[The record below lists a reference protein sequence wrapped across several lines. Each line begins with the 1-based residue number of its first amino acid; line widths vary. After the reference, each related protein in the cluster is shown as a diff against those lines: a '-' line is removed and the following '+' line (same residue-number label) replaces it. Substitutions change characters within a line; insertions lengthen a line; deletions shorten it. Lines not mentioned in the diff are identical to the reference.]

1 MLARGGMT
9 PESTMEDFASQLAN
23 LQRAATRAGGSSS
36 DSNGNVSG
44 SIRGFVEEGSDGVRH
59 TSTTSLRRKIVDE
72 GGYHDASLSNQD
84 SNKRTR
90 HAVTT
95 TTIYQRP
102 NVPVQTIY
110 IACPANIET
119 GGPEALHQLCHVIN
133 NIGEDITTM
142 LPPRR
147 DNDCGIDCGG
157 GGSKQCNTK
166 NNMGAGDVRA
176 FMLYLRERNDNGG
189 TNNNAAKGGGMRRM
203 EHVISATACPT
214 RYARYDAPPAPN
226 LPGHNNSSSS
236 NGAAT
241 NNGVVSTVHSSEM
254 VIWPECWTHLIDT
267 LLPPHPPVG
276 QTTATTNVSYQN
288 VIWWL
293 SVDNNKGSFTT
304 KDFVNRRD
312 VLHLVQSA
320 YAYNYV
326 SSHLRHRKD
335 NDDNVNDEKSSN
347 RTHHPD
353 VIDLTEY
360 IWQPSPSS
368 NNNNLYPP
376 AEESADNAPSPAVIV
391 TATPSQQ
398 ILHRDIDVVYNPAK
412 GMHYTNEIIRRAGQ
426 TLQIVPIGKGP
437 NGQIRMTGNEVTNL
451 LCRAKVYI
459 DFGPHPGMDR
469 LPREAALAGCI
480 VLTNREG
487 AAGYDVDVPL
497 PTEFKFGGLFNVE
510 KVYALLR
517 DICVS
522 SSSSNKSEEEEKR
535 RYEVYLNKMKP
546 YENWIH
552 GQEGRMRD
560 CVDRFI
566 NKVVTLRQMC

>member
-1 MLARGGMT
+1 
-9 PESTMEDFASQLAN
+9 MEDFASQLAN

-133 NIGEDITTM
+133 NIGEDITTT

-166 NNMGAGDVRA
+166 NNMGAGNVRA

-203 EHVISATACPT
+203 EHVISTTACPT

-267 LLPPHPPVG
+267 LLPPPHPPVG

-353 VIDLTEY
+353 VIDLT
-360 IWQPSPSS
+360 
-368 NNNNLYPP
+368 
-376 AEESADNAPSPAVIV
+376 
-391 TATPSQQ
+391 
-398 ILHRDIDVVYNPAK
+398 
-412 GMHYTNEIIRRAGQ
+412 
-426 TLQIVPIGKGP
+426 
-437 NGQIRMTGNEVTNL
+437 
-451 LCRAKVYI
+451 
-459 DFGPHPGMDR
+459 
-469 LPREAALAGCI
+469 
-480 VLTNREG
+480 
-487 AAGYDVDVPL
+487 
-497 PTEFKFGGLFNVE
+497 
-510 KVYALLR
+510 
-517 DICVS
+517 
-522 SSSSNKSEEEEKR
+522 
-535 RYEVYLNKMKP
+535 
-546 YENWIH
+546 
-552 GQEGRMRD
+552 
-560 CVDRFI
+560 
-566 NKVVTLRQMC
+566 